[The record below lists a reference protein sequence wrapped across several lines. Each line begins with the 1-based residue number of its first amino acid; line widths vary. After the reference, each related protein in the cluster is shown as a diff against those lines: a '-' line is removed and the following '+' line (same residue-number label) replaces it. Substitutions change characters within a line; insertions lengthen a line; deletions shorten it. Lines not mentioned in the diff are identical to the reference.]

1 MLLSAEMEIV
11 FAKLLLLGG
20 LKQTMRNTRIFV
32 SQVPV
37 CFRKIP
43 RFLSCHSLLFSTTNT
58 ITVSSTLKFSTVISS
73 ADLTD

>member
-37 CFRKIP
+37 FFRKNSKVFELP
-43 RFLSCHSLLFSTTNT
+43 LFAIFNYKYSHCFFNT
-58 ITVSSTLKFSTVISS
+58 KIFYR
-73 ADLTD
+73 DFFG